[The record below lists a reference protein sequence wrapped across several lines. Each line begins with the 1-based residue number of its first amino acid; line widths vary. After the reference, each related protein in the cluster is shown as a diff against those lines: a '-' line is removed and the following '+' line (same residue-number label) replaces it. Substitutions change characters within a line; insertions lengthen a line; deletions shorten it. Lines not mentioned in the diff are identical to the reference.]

1 MTDTRVVCA
10 SHSPLMYCAASEPSS
25 EAEICEAF
33 AARAA
38 EVAAFKPDV
47 IFAFGPDHYTSMF
60 HSMAPVFCIG
70 TRCEAI
76 GDIGGFAGRLD
87 VPTELATEC
96 IASVYAAGVDV
107 AVSHDLKIDHGISQ
121 TLHRVAGR
129 VDAYPTIPILI
140 NILTHPLPP
149 FRRSRKLGEAI
160 GAFVKAKGLRALFI
174 GSGGL
179 SHNPKPI
186 FPPLGE
192 GGPLV
197 DDHIR
202 SGPGGD
208 AARHEKWLQ
217 RQHDIH
223 ISAAEMLAD
232 GRLTGVDCMFN
243 PEADNEELDI
253 IVRGDLSA
261 FDNWDPDELITRAGI
276 GSVELSAW
284 IAACA
289 AQSAAGGRPPRLD
302 LYHPVVEYGV
312 AVGMVHA

>member
-1 MTDTRVVCA
+1 MTNTRVVCA
-10 SHSPLMYCAASEPSS
+10 SHSPLMYCAASEPV
-25 EAEICEAF
+25 AGPEICQAF
-33 AARAA
+33 EARAA
-38 EVAAFKPDV
+38 EVADFKPDV

-70 TRCEAI
+70 TKCESI
-76 GDIGGFAGRLD
+76 GDIGGFAGPLD
-87 VPTELATEC
+87 VPAELAMDC
-96 IASVYAAGVDV
+96 IASVYADGIDV

-121 TLHRVAGR
+121 TLHRVAGG
-129 VDAYPTIPILI
+129 VGAYPTIPVLI

-149 FRRSRKLGEAI
+149 FRRSRLLGEAI

-186 FPPLGE
+186 FPTLGE

-208 AARHEKWLQ
+208 AARQEQWLQ

-223 ISAAEMLAD
+223 ISAAVMLAD
-232 GRLTGVDCMFN
+232 GRLTGADCMFN
-243 PEADNEELDI
+243 PQVDHEELDI
-253 IVRGDLSA
+253 ITRGDLTA
-261 FDNWDPDELITRAGI
+261 FDSWDPDELIMRAGI
-276 GSVELSAW
+276 GSVELYAW

-289 AQSAAGGRPPRLD
+289 AHSAAGGRPPKFD